1 MAALKKV
8 VRGDLTFDVYEDGPA
23 DGTPVLL
30 LHGFPQH
37 ASSWDPLVPL
47 LTEQGYRTLA
57 MNQRGYTPG
66 ATPAGNRRRDY
77 KIPELVADA
86 AAVAD
91 ELAGGRAHVVG
102 HDWGA
107 AVAWGFAAAHPEKT
121 RSLTALS
128 VPHVGAFLSAMWS
141 SPQILKSWYM
151 GMFQLPWIPERIL
164 GHRYDLMLRYFGQS
178 PEKAKVDGAEFDG
191 PAAFTGPLN
200 FYRAMPLTDLRAAF
214 EKVSVPTLFI
224 ASDGDVAID
233 EKGVRNCG
241 KYVTGPYRQETL
253 HGVSH
258 WILDEAP
265 AEAAAL
271 LLPHLKEYS

>member
-1 MAALKKV
+1 MATVKQV
-8 VRGDLTFDVYEDGPA
+8 VRGDLVFDVYEDGPA

-37 ASSWDPLVPL
+37 ASSWNALVPL

-57 MNQRGYTPG
+57 MNQRGYSPG
-66 ATPAGNRRRDY
+66 ASPRKRSAY
-77 KIPELVADA
+77 KIPELVADV
-86 AAVAD
+86 AAVVD

-107 AVAWGFAAAHPEKT
+107 AVTWGFGAAHPEKV

-141 SPQILKSWYM
+141 SRQGLRSWYM
-151 GMFQLPWIPERIL
+151 AMFQLPWLPEQLL
-164 GHRYDLMLRYFGQS
+164 GRRYEWFLRYFGQS
-178 PEKAKVDGAEFDG
+178 SEPARRDFAEFDG
-191 PAAFTGPLN
+191 PASFTGPLN
-200 FYRAMPLTDLRAAF
+200 YYRAMPLTDLRAAF
-214 EKVSVPTLFI
+214 QPVTVPSLFI
-224 ASDGDVAID
+224 ASDGDIAVD
-233 EKGVRNCG
+233 KRGVQNCA
-241 KYVTGPYRQETL
+241 KYVHAPYRLETL

-271 LLPHLKEYS
+271 LLPHLKEWS